1 MTKEQEFLLSVLKKA
16 VQGESVQTMPDAP
29 LDWPEL
35 LQEARDQ
42 AVWLVFFDALTP
54 VQAQL
59 PMDMDAAELE
69 AVSILSS
76 NLNTEQ
82 AQQELTGVL
91 EEREDPYVILKGL
104 TSAAWYPKPETRLLG
119 DVDFLMPVE
128 LHEQIIARLQ
138 ERGYIHQYFPGL
150 HHHNLDKQ
158 DLHLE
163 LHKEIS
169 GIPKETGREHI
180 EDFMRSVYSRRQRLH
195 TQLGSYYGPGDAH
208 QALIQL
214 LHLEDHTLS
223 GGVGLRQIMDWACF
237 MNGNGQKAFW
247 QEELLPLLK
256 KIGLYNF
263 AAVLTKM
270 ASLYLG
276 SFCPDWAEYV
286 EEDLCR
292 DMMEDILASGN
303 FSCKDTRRN
312 HSFSF
317 LPDWEGQDMKGGKLS
332 RLYKSLR
339 RVVVSQDPRLEGRP
353 LATFWAMVCKAVRYV
368 ALYLIGKRPDLA
380 EVSALAEE
388 RESVFRRLKMFE
400 TEE

>member
-1 MTKEQEFLLSVLKKA
+1 MTREQEFLLTVLNKA
-16 VQGESVQTMPDAP
+16 VKGENVQSLPEET
-29 LDWPEL
+29 LNWPKL
-35 LQEARDQ
+35 MQEARDH

-54 VQAQL
+54 VQEQL
-59 PMDMDAAELE
+59 PVDMDAAELE

-82 AQQELTGVL
+82 AQAELVSVL
-91 EEREDPYVILKGL
+91 TQLDCPYVILKGL
-104 TSAAWYPKPETRLLG
+104 TSAAWYPKPQTRLLG
-119 DVDFLMPVE
+119 DVDFLTPVE
-128 LHEQIIARLQ
+128 LHEQIIGKLQ
-138 ERGYIHQYFPGL
+138 ELGYIHQYYPGS

-158 DLHLE
+158 ERSLE

-169 GIPKETGREHI
+169 GIPKETGREVI
-180 EDFMRSVYSRRQRLH
+180 ESFLESIYSRRQLLH
-195 TQLGSYYGPGDAH
+195 TQLGGYYGPGEAH

-237 MNGNGQKAFW
+237 MNGNAQKAFW

-256 KIGLYNF
+256 KIGLFHF

-276 SFCPDWAEYV
+276 SACPDWAEYV

-317 LPDWEGQDMKGGKLS
+317 LPDWENQDLDGGKLQ

-339 RVVVSQDPRLEGRP
+339 RVILKQKPHLNGRP
-353 LATFWAMVCKAVRYV
+353 VATFWAMLCKAVRYV
-368 ALYLIGKRPDLA
+368 VLYLLGKRPNLR

-388 RESVFRRLKMFE
+388 RESIFSRLKMFE
-400 TEE
+400 TEK